1 MEARQRFKGFD
12 IIQAIVREHAEVERE
27 SLWRRVL
34 DLFVAAAG
42 GMV

>member
-12 IIQAIVREHAEVERE
+12 VIQEIVWEQADVERE
-27 SLWRRVL
+27 SLGRRGR